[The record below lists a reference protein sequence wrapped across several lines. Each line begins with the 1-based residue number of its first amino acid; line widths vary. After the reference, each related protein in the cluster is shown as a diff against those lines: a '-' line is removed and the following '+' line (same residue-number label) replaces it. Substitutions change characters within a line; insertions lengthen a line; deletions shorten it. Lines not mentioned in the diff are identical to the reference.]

1 MRNIIIAAS
10 IMLTTSSAPASLH
23 FNSSNS
29 PARYEDDV
37 PISDQ
42 LDLKSSSNPEQ
53 VEEASVRR
61 YLPMILNI
69 VENDTE
75 HSEDQKTDQL
85 SSVPINHVE
94 SALLYIYISVITVV
108 FMLTLY
114 WYKGRQKK
122 GLEHGQINIVNMA
135 MAIVD
140 IPGPTP
146 IAASRKYN
154 ISR

>member
-1 MRNIIIAAS
+1 
-10 IMLTTSSAPASLH
+10 MLTTSSAPASLH
-23 FNSSNS
+23 LNSSNG
-29 PARYEDDV
+29 PARNEDDV
-37 PISDQ
+37 LKSDQ

-53 VEEASVRR
+53 EEEASIRR

-75 HSEDQKTDQL
+75 KSEDQKIDPL
-85 SSVPINHVE
+85 SSVPVNHVE
-94 SALLYIYISVITVV
+94 SALLYLYISVITIV

-114 WYKGRQKK
+114 WYKVRQRK
-122 GLEHGQINIVNMA
+122 GLEHGQIKIVNMA

>member
-1 MRNIIIAAS
+1 
-10 IMLTTSSAPASLH
+10 MLTTSSAPASLH
-23 FNSSNS
+23 LNSSNS
-29 PARYEDDV
+29 PARKEDDV
-37 PISDQ
+37 LINRDQ

-53 VEEASVRR
+53 EAEEEASVKR

-75 HSEDQKTDQL
+75 KSEDQKTDQL

-122 GLEHGQINIVNMA
+122 GLEHGQIKIVNMA
-135 MAIVD
+135 MAIVN
-140 IPGPTP
+140 IPGPAP

>member
-1 MRNIIIAAS
+1 
-10 IMLTTSSAPASLH
+10 MLTTSSAPASLH
-23 FNSSNS
+23 LNSSNS
-29 PARYEDDV
+29 SARNEDDV
-37 PISDQ
+37 SINSDQ
-42 LDLKSSSNPEQ
+42 LDLKSSSNSEQ
-53 VEEASVRR
+53 EEEASVRR

-75 HSEDQKTDQL
+75 KSEDQKTDQL
-85 SSVPINHVE
+85 GSVPVNHVE
-94 SALLYIYISVITVV
+94 SALLYLYISVITIV

-114 WYKGRQKK
+114 WYKVRQRK
-122 GLEHGQINIVNMA
+122 GLEHGQIKIVNMA

-140 IPGPTP
+140 IPGPAP